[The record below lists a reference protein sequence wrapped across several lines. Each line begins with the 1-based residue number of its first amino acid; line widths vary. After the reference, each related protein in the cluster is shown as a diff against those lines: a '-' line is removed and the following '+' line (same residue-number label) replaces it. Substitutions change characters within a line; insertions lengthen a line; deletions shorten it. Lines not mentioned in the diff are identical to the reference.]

1 MLAIAYIPIS
11 PNGTGATGVVGA
23 IVVIIREVGP

>member
-1 MLAIAYIPIS
+1 MPTAARIPIRRIV
-11 PNGTGATGVVGA
+11 TGAISVAGV